1 MLWLV
6 SAVGLIPFHF
16 SLTLIIEVAIATACN
31 SNGCAWFFESESRD
45 VGFCDGLAG
54 RDSWRAGPLAT
65 N

>member
-1 MLWLV
+1 M
-6 SAVGLIPFHF
+6 AGLGGWTDSISFQF
-16 SLTLIIEVAIATACN
+16 DFLIIEVAIATACN
-31 SNGCAWFFESESRD
+31 SNGCAWFFESESPD